1 MRHLFLATLLLP
13 LPALADEPASAD
25 VPPATEMPA
34 AVLPSEDL
42 ASPASE
48 AAVEAPQS
56 VPSTPQAPVPEPP
69 PSPLGFWSLRGFL
82 NGGPIVLSQ
91 TPSDGQ
97 WRIQTGAV
105 EIVLDPRRRQATIA
119 GEPVAWPDLPLV
131 PPADAPLQAGP
142 EMPERGCRYW
152 MQETPQGTHAWCWD
166 AQGRPQRILTRQG
179 EQWRLVFDATTD
191 KTESQW
197 RILRAVGR

>member
-1 MRHLFLATLLLP
+1 MRHLLLAALLLP

-25 VPPATEMPA
+25 VPPATETPA
-34 AVLPSEDL
+34 GVPPSEDP
-42 ASPASE
+42 APPASE
-48 AAVEAPQS
+48 AAGAAPQP
-56 VPSTPQAPVPEPP
+56 VPSMPQAPVPEPP
-69 PSPLGFWSLRGFL
+69 PGPLGFWSLRGFL
-82 NGGPIVLSQ
+82 NGGPVVLSQ
-91 TPSDGQ
+91 SPRDGQ
-97 WRIQTGAV
+97 WRIRTRAV

-131 PPADAPLQAGP
+131 PAAGAPLQAGP

-166 AQGRPQRILTRQG
+166 AQGRPQRILARQG

-197 RILRAVGR
+197 RILRAVGG